1 MYGITEFDL
10 LQCQNKLEKQKE
22 YLLSQGYVNSLGEC
36 KTLLDCSMAANFSDK
51 YYAEVSNRVNTMAS
65 FSIDLQQKPVFLTI
79 TLNGCFRGA
88 LNGDYSRFKAT
99 DWKYIPH
106 IIKSRM
112 KNGEKIEIR
121 DLVAILNHQWRL
133 FFRRYGDKYKKT
145 EYSYI
150 RCFEPHKK
158 DGVPHI
164 HALFYVSAYTID
176 YMLKIYKDLF
186 NAPQNLK
193 TNAITLEQ
201 ERNGEL
207 NGFQTSINN
216 PSGYVMKYIQ
226 KTFINLKET
235 EELDELSA
243 WYIKHKV
250 RRFLSSRTKVP
261 LWVYRKINF
270 ISEMQDFYHLNDHKN
285 DDEAILEWNYLD
297 QYIYIKFP
305 RREEE
310 LIYLDGTL
318 EYFKFGKLVHT
329 YSLERQ
335 QHNKTPYRVD
345 GKCPKSENLTSER
358 LYKEAKAFRLQK
370 AIENGEIQKPVT
382 RMKNYELYQY
392 YSNLDKQNCNLQHL
406 AYVENLMIDRNLETF
421 TKQYEKHNLNA
432 LVLEDFILRGLR
444 QYEF

>member
-1 MYGITEFDL
+1 MYGITDFDL
-10 LQCQNKLEKQKE
+10 LQCQNKLEKQKG

-79 TLNGCFRGA
+79 TLNGCFRDA
-88 LNGDYSRFKAT
+88 LNGDYSRFKPI

-133 FFRRYGDKYKKT
+133 FFRRFGDKYKKT

-164 HALFYVSAYTID
+164 HALFYVPGYTID

-193 TNAITLEQ
+193 TNAITPEQ

-207 NGFQTSINN
+207 NGFQTSIQN

-270 ISEMQDFYHLNDHKN
+270 ISDMQDLYHLNDHKN
-285 DDEAILEWNYLD
+285 DDDAILEWNYLD

-305 RREEE
+305 KLREE

-318 EYFKFGKLVHT
+318 EYYRCNKLIHT

-335 QHNKTPYRVD
+335 QHNKTPYRAD
-345 GKCPKSENLTSER
+345 GKCPNSNEMT
-358 LYKEAKAFRLQK
+358 LQR
-370 AIENGEIQKPVT
+370 EIREFKKWKLEYYGQINKPVN

-392 YSNLDKQNCNLQHL
+392 YSNLDKQNCNLRHL

-432 LVLEDFILRGLR
+432 PVLEDFISRGLR